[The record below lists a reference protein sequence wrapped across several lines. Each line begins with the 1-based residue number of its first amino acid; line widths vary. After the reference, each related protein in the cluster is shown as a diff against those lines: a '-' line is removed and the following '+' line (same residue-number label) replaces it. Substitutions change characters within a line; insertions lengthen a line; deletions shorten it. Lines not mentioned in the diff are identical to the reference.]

1 MDVNVI
7 NPILS
12 AFAEILPQIGFGTV
26 TRKNVTVVEAN
37 VNNTGVFVNIA
48 VLGQF
53 RGIVLIGMDLC
64 TAKKFAS
71 KMMMGMDVA
80 SFDALAQSALA
91 EMGNMVCANA
101 CMKFA
106 GLGING
112 LDISPPTLMISE
124 GGKVMLP
131 VAKAVAVNFDVD
143 GMNVDLYVGIVSA

>member
-1 MDVNVI
+1 MDVNII

-12 AFAEILPQIGFGTV
+12 AFAEILPQIGFEKV
-26 TRKNVTVVEAN
+26 TRKKVTLVEAN
-37 VNNTGVFVNIA
+37 VDNTGVFVNIA

-53 RGIVLIGMDLC
+53 RGIVLIGLDLSS
-64 TAKKFAS
+64 AKRFAS
-71 KMMMGMDVA
+71 KMMMGMGVA
-80 SFDALAQSALA
+80 EFDTLAQSALA

-106 GLGING
+106 SSGVNG

-131 VAKAVAVNFDVD
+131 VSKAVAVNFDVD
-143 GMNVDLYVGIVSA
+143 GMDVQIYVGIVSS

>member
-12 AFAEILPQIGFGTV
+12 AFADILPQIGFEKV
-26 TRKNVTVVEAN
+26 TRKKVTLVEAN
-37 VNNTGVFVNIA
+37 VDNAGVFVNIA

-53 RGIVLIGMDLC
+53 RGVVLIGMDLNS
-64 TAKKFAS
+64 AKRFAS
-71 KMMMGMDVA
+71 KMMMGTEVTV
-80 SFDALAQSALA
+80 FDALSQSAIA

-106 GLGING
+106 GIGING

-131 VAKAVAVNFDVD
+131 VAKAVAVGFDVD
-143 GMNVDLYVGIVSA
+143 GMNVDIYVGIVSS